1 MLKAGFLPLYL
12 DLYDQIDPQ
21 MRSMFGLFVE
31 RIKAILRDEVE
42 LVESEIATDE
52 RSIRA
57 FFQVL
62 SVRNAD
68 LVVTIHLSYSPSLLV
83 AEALRD
89 FGRPILILDT
99 SISYSLD
106 PEDDHY
112 LMLNHGIHGVMDLT
126 SVLTA
131 NDVEFKV
138 IAGHPDDE
146 SFTRKITNFLR
157 GLELASLFGNQRIG
171 ITGKPFEGMGD
182 FAVDFNEMEKKYGV
196 EVVPIEP
203 GVIAKRAAEIAD
215 DEVKDQIER
224 DNGSYAFESV
234 PDQVHENSV
243 RIFLALK
250 ALLSEEQCTGYTMNF
265 QHITDRFA
273 APFYA
278 CSRLMSERIG
288 YAGEGD
294 ILTACLGR
302 PLNRAAPRAMFS
314 EMFCADWKEGVILMS
329 HMGETDVR
337 FCRSG
342 FKPRLVPKKA
352 LFNKHDSL
360 IFLFETGNVPVTVV
374 NIAGDPVCGFRLI
387 AYTAELLD
395 TPVYDSIGSPHFVM
409 KPPMPVE
416 DFLEWYASCG
426 GGHHLYVADGSLLPH
441 IQEMARNL
449 NFGFYAP

>member
-21 MRSMFGLFVE
+21 MRSMFGIFIQ
-31 RIKAILRDEVE
+31 RIKTLLRDEVE
-42 LVESEIATDE
+42 LIESDIATDE
-52 RSIRA
+52 RRIRA
-57 FFQVL
+57 FFQEL
-62 SVRNAD
+62 SDAD
-68 LVVTIHLSYSPSLLV
+68 LVITIHLAYSPSLLV
-83 AEALRD
+83 AKAMSD

-131 NDVEFKV
+131 NDVGFNI

-146 SFTRKITNFLR
+146 SFAQKIKDFLR

-182 FAVDFNEMEKKYGV
+182 FAVDFDDMQKKYEV
-196 EVVPIEP
+196 EVIPIEP
-203 GVIAKRAAEIAD
+203 SAIVKRAAGVGD
-215 DEVKDQIER
+215 DEVKDQMKR
-224 DNGSYAFESV
+224 DGDMYAFESV
-234 PDQVHENSV
+234 TDQVHENSV
-243 RIFLALK
+243 RVFLALK
-250 ALLSEEQCTGYTMNF
+250 ALLHEEQCTGYTMNF
-265 QHITDRFA
+265 QHITDQFA

-302 PLNRAAPRAMFS
+302 PLNRSASRAMFS
-314 EMFCADWKEGVILMS
+314 EMFCADWKDGLILMS

-360 IFLFETGNVPVTVV
+360 IILFETGIVPITIV
-374 NIAGDPVCGFRLI
+374 NIAGDPVHGFRLI
-387 AYTAELLD
+387 ACVAELLD

-409 KPPMPVE
+409 KPTVPVD

-426 GGHHLYVADGSLLPH
+426 GGHHLYVADGNLLPQ
-441 IQEMARNL
+441 IREMARNL
-449 NFGFYAP
+449 NFGFFAP